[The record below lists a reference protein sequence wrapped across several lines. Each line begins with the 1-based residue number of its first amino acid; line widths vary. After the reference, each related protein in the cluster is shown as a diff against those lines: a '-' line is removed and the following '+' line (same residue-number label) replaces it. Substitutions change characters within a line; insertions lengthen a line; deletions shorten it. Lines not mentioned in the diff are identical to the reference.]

1 MVATTNHAKE
11 PFRVRKTGYAFLPH
25 TTDAYIEAV
34 GGTLEEAMQFAG
46 MALVDTMCVIDS
58 ISPLVAEKIE
68 ASGCDE
74 VTLLYDWLESI
85 LLKFELEGQVFSKF
99 KVAPIVRSE
108 IGLRATA
115 EVTGEKYDRQ
125 KHGTKVEVKAVTYH
139 KMEVR
144 REDSYTIL
152 RFILDL

>member
-1 MVATTNHAKE
+1 M
-11 PFRVRKTGYAFLPH
+11 RRTGYAFLPH

-34 GGTLEEAMQFAG
+34 GGTFEEAMQFAG

-68 ASGCDE
+68 ASGRDE

-85 LLKFELEGQVFSKF
+85 LLKFELEGQVFCEF

-108 IGLRATA
+108 IGLRATG
-115 EVTGEKYDRQ
+115 EGTGEKYDRR

-139 KMEVR
+139 KMEVQ

>member
-1 MVATTNHAKE
+1 MVATTNLVKR
-11 PFRVRKTGYAFLPH
+11 PLLMKKIGYVFLPH

-58 ISPLVAEKIE
+58 ISPLATMMIE
-68 ASGCDE
+68 ASGRDE

-85 LLKFELEGQVFSKF
+85 LLKFELGGFVYSAF
-99 KVAPIVRSE
+99 KLAPIVRSE
-108 IGLRATA
+108 SGLRATA
-115 EVTGEKYDRQ
+115 EATGERYDRK

-139 KMEVR
+139 RMEVQ
-144 REDSYTIL
+144 REEGFTIL